1 MPRSQFDLPWFH
13 AVDLLPCS
21 QELHLESL
29 MGIHGTLNTMSV
41 SDLLQFLAAGH
52 KTGTLKF
59 GRGDIIKQIYL
70 EGGLIVGSNSN
81 DPREYLGQVLLHYGK
96 IEESQLQAAMEIQR
110 HSGGKL
116 GMILSSRGFVTKD
129 DVVEILRTRTL
140 EIIYDLFIWDEAHFE
155 FFDNEPLP
163 EDLIRVSVD
172 ATSVIMDGIYRID
185 EWSRYRAVIPSDRTF
200 FELNPGWTQS
210 LNTSEEIR
218 RVLYHVER
226 RLTAAEICYNM
237 HTSLFHACALL
248 FDLIRKDF
256 IKVAGEAPAPAA
268 EAAVDLSAL
277 KLPKTVP
284 DLLNLAR
291 AELKEN
297 NAENALA
304 IIHSALEQEPK
315 NTAAHHLRE
324 EAEKKFVTQT
334 FHNGFSPRSVAKI
347 LVAPEQLEHE
357 RLGPQEGFVLSRI
370 NGESDIE
377 SILAIC
383 PFREADSLRM
393 IRKLLDSGIIGI

>member
-1 MPRSQFDLPWFH
+1 
-13 AVDLLPCS
+13 
-21 QELHLESL
+21 
-29 MGIHGTLNTMSV
+29 
-41 SDLLQFLAAGH
+41 
-52 KTGTLKF
+52 
-59 GRGDIIKQIYL
+59 
-70 EGGLIVGSNSN
+70 LIVGSFSN

-96 IEESQLQAAMEIQR
+96 IEESHLQAAMEIQR
-110 HSGGKL
+110 QSGGKL
-116 GMILSSRGFVTKD
+116 GMILSSRGFVTQD
-129 DVVEILRTRTL
+129 DVAEVLRTRTL

-155 FFDNEPLP
+155 FFDNERLP
-163 EDLIRVSVD
+163 DDLIRVSVD

-185 EWSRYRAVIPSDRTF
+185 EFSRYRAVIPSERTF

-210 LNTSEEIR
+210 LNASEEIR
-218 RVLYHVER
+218 RVLYHVEKR
-226 RLTAAEICYNM
+226 MTAAEICYNM

-248 FDLIRKDF
+248 FDLIEKDF

-268 EAAVDLSAL
+268 EALADLSAL

-315 NTAAHHLRE
+315 NIAAHRLRE
-324 EAEKKFVTQT
+324 EAEKKFVTHAFQ
-334 FHNGFSPRSVAKI
+334 NGFTPRSVAKI
-347 LVAPEQLEHE
+347 LVAREQLEHE

-377 SILAIC
+377 SILSVC

-393 IRKLLDSGIIGI
+393 IKKLLDGGIIGIK

>member
-1 MPRSQFDLPWFH
+1 
-13 AVDLLPCS
+13 
-21 QELHLESL
+21 
-29 MGIHGTLNTMSV
+29 MGIRGTLKTMSV

-110 HSGGKL
+110 QSGGKL

-256 IKVAGEAPAPAA
+256 IKVAGEAPAPVA
-268 EAAVDLSAL
+268 EGPADLSAL

-315 NTAAHHLRE
+315 NTAAHRLRE
-324 EAEKKFVTQT
+324 EAEKQFVAQA
-334 FHNGFSPRSVAKI
+334 FQNGFSPRSIAKI

>member
-1 MPRSQFDLPWFH
+1 MRFVPDEQI
-13 AVDLLPCS
+13 VDY
-21 QELHLESL
+21 
-29 MGIHGTLNTMSV
+29 
-41 SDLLQFLAAGH
+41 F
-52 KTGTLKF
+52 
-59 GRGDIIKQIYL
+59 
-70 EGGLIVGSNSN
+70 
-81 DPREYLGQVLLHYGK
+81 
-96 IEESQLQAAMEIQR
+96 QR
-110 HSGGKL
+110 A
-116 GMILSSRGFVTKD
+116 RAQDFD
-129 DVVEILRTRTL
+129 DVILG
-140 EIIYDLFIWDEAHFE
+140 DEA
-155 FFDNEPLP
+155 

-210 LNTSEEIR
+210 LNASEEIR
-218 RVLYHVER
+218 QVLYHVEKR
-226 RLTAAEICYNM
+226 MTAAEICYNM

-248 FDLIRKDF
+248 FDLVRKDF
-256 IKVAGEAPAPAA
+256 IKVAGEAPAPATEPPA
-268 EAAVDLSAL
+268 DLSAL

-291 AELKEN
+291 AELKDN

-315 NTAAHHLRE
+315 NTAAHRLRE
-324 EAEKKFVTQT
+324 EAEKKYVTQA
-334 FHNGFSPRSVAKI
+334 FQNGFSPRSVAKL

-357 RLGPQEGFVLSRI
+357 RLGPEEGFVLSRI

-377 SILAIC
+377 SILSVC

-393 IRKLLDSGIIGI
+393 IKKLLNSGIIGIK